1 MLEPVQMVWLRLNQ
15 FFGWIFWL
23 GTICAWLMC
32 GLIPRLNRAQK
43 FSCWEYRHT
52 KAENASS
59 LLQICQKFCY
69 CVKITW
75 LFSFFFWQACI
86 TDTFKWFWWWNSVPR
101 LLILG
106 IARRV
111 FRGFW
116 KPLSEKAQKMCKK
129 LQNYCTSWF
138 WHYCC
143 WLHTQTEF
151 YGLVPQICRGNVGN
165 SYPIIKV
172 GS

>member
-23 GTICAWLMC
+23 GTICAWLTC

-43 FSCWEYRHT
+43 FLCWEYRHT

-59 LLQICQKFCY
+59 LLQICQKFYY

-75 LFSFFFWQACI
+75 LFSFFFCI

-129 LQNYCTSWF
+129 LQNYCNKLVLT
-138 WHYCC
+138 
-143 WLHTQTEF
+143 LLLLVAHTNWILWTCPTD
-151 YGLVPQICRGNVGN
+151 L
-165 SYPIIKV
+165 
-172 GS
+172 